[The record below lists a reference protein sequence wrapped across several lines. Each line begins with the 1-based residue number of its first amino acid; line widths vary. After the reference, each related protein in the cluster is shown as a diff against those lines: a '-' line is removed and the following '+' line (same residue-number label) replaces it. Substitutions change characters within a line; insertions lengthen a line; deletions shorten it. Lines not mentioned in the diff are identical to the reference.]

1 MAWVEFRTEEQEGG
15 VHTATLANPND
26 KPVKD
31 LRTLGPGTKA
41 SIERPRRIIYG
52 SHAVTLYFSIAT
64 QGEAA
69 L

>member
-15 VHTATLANPND
+15 VHAAIVRNADD

-31 LRTLGPGTKA
+31 VRKLGATKE
-41 SIERPRRIIYG
+41 SIEPNRVVYG
-52 SHAVTLYFSIAT
+52 SVAVTLYFSFPT
-64 QGEAA
+64 QGEVA